1 MDAIR
6 LKTCA
11 WTLAALLSAPLHAGE
26 DPPVAVL
33 GEAPA
38 CEYRKLGPVS
48 IEAGHRVHEHTT
60 DVTAVSYPK
69 AFAKL
74 LMAAEAKGGN
84 AVILRGH
91 RATYFTRRGV
101 RKPAHVQ
108 LRGAAIGIGIEDDAA
123 CKLLVIDVREFAK
136 RTCKGEAV
144 NLESEDAYSD

>member
-11 WTLAALLSAPLHAGE
+11 LTVAALLSAPLHAGE

-33 GEAPA
+33 REAPA
-38 CEYRKLGPVS
+38 CEYRKLGPVT
-48 IEAGHRVHEHTT
+48 IEAGHRVYEHTT

-74 LMAAEAKGGN
+74 LAAAEAKGGN

-91 RATYFTRRGV
+91 RATYFTRRGA

-108 LRGAAIGIGIEDDAA
+108 LRGAAIGIEDDAA
-123 CKLLVIDVREFAK
+123 CELSAIDPREYAK
-136 RTCKGEAV
+136 RAKNA
-144 NLESEDAYSD
+144 ESVTMQSDAAYSDD